1 MWPPRT
7 FAARIGLIAAGALV
21 LRVVYVISRRDA
33 GIRGDALTFW
43 LDAAHLADGQGFQR
57 AFEPVPTAEHP
68 PLHIIVLAALHRI
81 GLTGYNEQKL
91 VLCLLGTATVVL
103 IGLVARHLAGD
114 GAGLMAAAIA
124 AVYPPLW
131 LADGTLMSETTYA
144 LLVTAVIAGAY
155 WFQRAPGA
163 ARGAALGVVTA
174 LAALTRPEAI
184 LLVMALIV
192 PLAWRAAPAWAGRI
206 RVALV
211 AVLAFVVVIAPWSIR
226 NALTFEEPIL
236 ISANAYGAVIGANC
250 DESWYGDQLGS
261 WAYTCFRDRAP
272 GDESQYSVDYRDR
285 GLRYIRDHA
294 QRLPVVLAAR
304 MGRFWEVYRPEQ
316 SVFFQGTEGRS
327 GTAARAGI
335 GCFWLLIGFWVA
347 GLAILRR
354 RGVSVWPLCAPIA
367 MALLV
372 ALMAYGSTR
381 LRIAAEPSFVIL
393 AGVSADALAR
403 RIRRGQ
409 AAARPG

>member
-1 MWPPRT
+1 MWPRT
-7 FAARIGLIAAGALV
+7 FPTRIGLIAFGAFV
-21 LRVVYVISRRDA
+21 LRVAYVISRRDA

-68 PLHIIVLAALHRI
+68 PLHVVLLAALHRI
-81 GLTGYNEQKL
+81 GLGGYNDQKL
-91 VLCLLGTATVVL
+91 VLCLVGTATVVL
-103 IGLVARHLAGD
+103 IGLVARDLAGD
-114 GAGLMAAAIA
+114 GAGLMAAAIG

-131 LADGTLMSETTYA
+131 LADATLMSETPYA
-144 LLVTAVIAGAY
+144 LLVIAVVACAY
-155 WFQRAPGA
+155 WFQRVPGVRRA
-163 ARGAALGVVTA
+163 AALGVVTA
-174 LAALTRPEAI
+174 LAALTRPEA
-184 LLVMALIV
+184 MALVVLLIL
-192 PLAWRAAPAWAGRI
+192 PLAWRASPAWGGRL
-206 RVALV
+206 RVASV
-211 AVLAFVVVIAPWSIR
+211 AVLAFLIVIAPWSIR

-236 ISANAYGAVIGANC
+236 ISANTYGAVIGANC
-250 DESWYGDQLGS
+250 HESWYGDQLGS

-304 MGRFWEVYRPEQ
+304 MGRFWEVYRPRQ
-316 SVFFQGTEGRS
+316 SVYFQGSEGRS

-335 GCFWLLIGFWVA
+335 AFFWLLIGFWVA
-347 GLAILRR
+347 GLVILRR
-354 RGVSVWPLCAPIA
+354 RGASVWPLCAPIA
-367 MALLV
+367 MALIV

-381 LRIAAEPSFVIL
+381 LRIAAEPSFVVL
-393 AGVSADALAR
+393 AGVSAHALAQR
-403 RIRRGQ
+403 VRRGR